1 MSLAGDQGN
10 GFNGWRGDG
19 RLSQKRLPQEQS
31 SDGGLGSDLGWG
43 GQEQPGLKVLLGPRT
58 PRLVGWGFQPPPLT
72 EVGADGVRGAGVLR
86 AG

>member
-1 MSLAGDQGN
+1 MERGWETLPEKAPAGAN
-10 GFNGWRGDG
+10 
-19 RLSQKRLPQEQS
+19 

-72 EVGADGVRGAGVLR
+72 EVGADRVRGAGVLR
-86 AG
+86 GGDSSVGG